1 MANKNKSLAIFIL
14 AQSTATI
21 PIWLKIEFQLQI
33 HLFLPVELKNIIC
46 FKSQN
51 QSKRGFGWEG
61 SIFGEIPNEKVD
73 GK

>member
-1 MANKNKSLAIFIL
+1 MANKNKILAIFIL

-21 PIWLKIEFQLQI
+21 PIWLKIVFQLQI
-33 HLFLPVELKNIIC
+33 HLLLPVELKNIIC

-61 SIFGEIPNEKVD
+61 SIFGEIPNENLD